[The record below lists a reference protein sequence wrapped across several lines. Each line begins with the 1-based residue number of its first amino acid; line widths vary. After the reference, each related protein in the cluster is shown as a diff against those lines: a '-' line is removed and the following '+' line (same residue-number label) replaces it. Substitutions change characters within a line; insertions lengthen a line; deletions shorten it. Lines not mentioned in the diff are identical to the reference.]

1 MTIIPIFLL
10 PLLILIVRTSLTTLI
25 RKMIVSETMTE
36 ILIILKRGYYNM
48 EDNTR
53 IVMLLLLSKR

>member
-25 RKMIVSETMTE
+25 RKIIVSETMTE
-36 ILIILKRGYYNM
+36 ILIIIKRGNYNM
-48 EDNTR
+48 KDNTR
-53 IVMLLLLSKR
+53 IVILLLLSER